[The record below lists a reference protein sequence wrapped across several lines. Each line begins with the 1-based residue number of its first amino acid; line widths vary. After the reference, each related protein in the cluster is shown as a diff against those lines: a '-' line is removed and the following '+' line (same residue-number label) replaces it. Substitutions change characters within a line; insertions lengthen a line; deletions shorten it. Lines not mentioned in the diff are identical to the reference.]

1 MANQQQAL
9 EEAARRAALWECP
22 YLADADV
29 PAALN
34 CPPTLWHQHKRIGDT
49 PPLFTLGRRVFV
61 RTADLR
67 AWLDKKA
74 AAGAPGSRRHRERV
88 KVPA

>member
-1 MANQQQAL
+1 MATQQQAL
-9 EEAARRAALWECP
+9 DEAARRASLWSVP

-34 CPPTLWHQHKRIGDT
+34 CPPTLWALQKRLGDS
-49 PPLFTLGRRVFV
+49 PPLFTIGRRVYV
-61 RTADLR
+61 RTDDLR

-74 AAGAPGSRRHRERV
+74 ASGAPGSRRHRESA
-88 KVPA
+88 KAAA